1 MYGRPLRTTID
12 KVNRQLRSQVC
23 SIKIYFFNLEDRL
36 APALLSLHF
45 HLDIS
50 TAGLVNTVLHCQTR
64 HPGRTSDIR
73 SPLGMDWLGWLANK
87 GAICNVCDS
96 QIISQKFLK

>member
-1 MYGRPLRTTID
+1 MCGTNQDLLNFG
-12 KVNRQLRSQVC
+12 NRLPR
-23 SIKIYFFNLEDRL
+23 
-36 APALLSLHF
+36 ALLSQHF
-45 HLDIS
+45 LLDFS

-87 GAICNVCDS
+87 GAISNVVDS
-96 QIISQKFLK
+96 QIFPTSFSSST